1 MSNTKYYEFYGLT
14 HDPFPKN
21 AMLGHQTYESRDFY
35 NATEQLKTGAE
46 RNGVIVITALPGL
59 GKSLTIDRFLTS
71 LDTTKHFSAYVC
83 PAFVS
88 PVEFYRMVATA
99 LGLDPTGNKQRLIMR
114 IKAHVLSSYK
124 RGRSLVLVI
133 DEAQDLKMD
142 ILKELHI
149 FLNYE
154 RDSVDACT
162 LILTGNPMLN
172 EIIDTKECLAALK
185 QRVTNHYDYLGLS
198 DNEIPLYLK
207 HKLEFAGGSNVL
219 IEDEAIR
226 DLLVASRGV
235 SRVIDHIM
243 TDALAYGA
251 MKKRTTIDA
260 EIMQFAIDNQSLV
273 ARKRFTAKGSSSKMP
288 NAA

>member
-1 MSNTKYYEFYGLT
+1 MSDTKYYEFFGLT

-21 AMLGHQTYESRDFY
+21 AMVGHQTYESRDFY
-35 NATEQLKTGAE
+35 NATEQLEAGAE

-59 GKSLTIDRFLTS
+59 GKSLTIDRFLAS

-88 PVEFYRMVATA
+88 TVEFYRMVATA

-162 LILTGNPMLN
+162 LVLTGNPVL
-172 EIIDTKECLAALK
+172 
-185 QRVTNHYDYLGLS
+185 
-198 DNEIPLYLK
+198 NEIPLYLK
-207 HKLEFAGGSNVL
+207 HKLEFAGGSNVI

-226 DLLVASRGV
+226 SLRVASRGV

-273 ARKRFTAKGSSSKMP
+273 ARKRFTAKASSKKTD
-288 NAA
+288 AA